1 MREGLKRW
9 PGGKLEKKLPGEMI
23 KIYVL

>member
-23 KIYVL
+23 KIYDL